1 MGGARPAACYDSSK
15 AMTLTNFQLPLDL
28 RLFELANRDG
38 GPWLDATMRML
49 STHAFGIG
57 FGLLLA
63 AWLLASLGRRSFR
76 PLLALAL
83 AILVSDFAGSHLVRP
98 IFARMRPCYA
108 LPPGTFRW
116 LAPAANGPSLPS
128 LHAANMF
135 ALAWVVLLAR
145 PRLAPLA
152 FAVALA
158 VSLSRIYLG
167 VHWPSD
173 VAAGAL
179 WGTLAAFTG
188 WAVSGAVQQRA
199 VGR

>member
-1 MGGARPAACYDSSK
+1 
-15 AMTLTNFQLPLDL
+15 
-28 RLFELANRDG
+28 
-38 GPWLDATMRML
+38 
-49 STHAFGIG
+49 
-57 FGLLLA
+57 
-63 AWLLASLGRRSFR
+63 
-76 PLLALAL
+76 
-83 AILVSDFAGSHLVRP
+83 
-98 IFARMRPCYA
+98 MRPCYA

>member
-1 MGGARPAACYDSSK
+1 
-15 AMTLTNFQLPLDL
+15 MTLTNFQLPLDL

-38 GPWLDATMRML
+38 GPWLDATMRVL

-63 AWLLASLGRRSFR
+63 AWTLATLGRKSFR

-152 FAVALA
+152 FVVALA
-158 VSLSRIYLG
+158 VSFSRVYLG

-179 WGTLAAFTG
+179 WGTLAAGAG
-188 WAVSGAVQQRA
+188 WVVSGSIHDRA
-199 VGR
+199 ARDEPPRPTCT

>member
-1 MGGARPAACYDSSK
+1 MNFDG
-15 AMTLTNFQLPLDL
+15 MTLTDFHLPLDL
-28 RLFELANRDG
+28 RLFELVNRDG
-38 GPWLDATMRML
+38 GPWLDAAMRAL
-49 STHAFGIG
+49 STHAFGVG

-63 AWLLASLGRRSFR
+63 ALAGRLAGARILR
-76 PLLALAL
+76 PLLALAV
-83 AILVSDFAGSHLVRP
+83 AILVSDFAGSHLLRP

-152 FAVALA
+152 FAVAFA
-158 VSLSRIYLG
+158 VSLSRVYLG

-179 WGTLAAFTG
+179 WGTLAAAAG
-188 WAVSGAVQQRA
+188 WAVSGAVHERA
-199 VGR
+199 SDAAGPPG